1 MKYYQ
6 LVYDHDGD
14 DKKNNIYIMALFPNI
29 QEDIDRYDIDIEN
42 EFITNWD
49 INNEFGYDPKDGY
62 MYSDCL
68 ANVYSWMIVS
78 EKSKNIFDKYIHSNN
93 LQLLPIKIKNIVSEQ
108 KTNYFVLH
116 VMDVIDALDL
126 EHSDY
131 REIQLAELNELNED
145 ENEDEYENETYLM
158 IAKCALKKDII
169 KGHHIFKVKK
179 NNIKIFVSEEI
190 KNEIEKNNLVG
201 FCFWEVMTY

>member
-1 MKYYQ
+1 MKYYE

-93 LQLLPIKIKNIVSEQ
+93 LQILPIKIKDIVSEQ

-131 REIQLAELNELNED
+131 FEIQLDEYGYED
-145 ENEDEYENETYLM
+145 EEKIRL
-158 IAKCALKKDII
+158 IVAKYALKKDII

-179 NNIKIFVSEEI
+179 DNIRIFVSEEI

>member
-1 MKYYQ
+1 MKYYE

-29 QEDIDRYDIDIEN
+29 QEDIDRYDIDIKN
-42 EFITNWD
+42 KFITNWD

-93 LQLLPIKIKNIVSEQ
+93 LQLLPIKIKNIVNEQ

-131 REIQLAELNELNED
+131 FEIQLDEYGYEYEEED
-145 ENEDEYENETYLM
+145 EEKIRL
-158 IAKCALKKDII
+158 IVAKYALKKDII

-179 NNIKIFVSEEI
+179 DNIRIFVSEEI
-190 KNEIEKNNLVG
+190 KNEIEKK
-201 FCFWEVMTY
+201 

>member
-1 MKYYQ
+1 MKYYE

-29 QEDIDRYDIDIEN
+29 QEDIDRYDIDIKN
-42 EFITNWD
+42 KFITNWD

-131 REIQLAELNELNED
+131 FEIQLDEYGYEYEEED
-145 ENEDEYENETYLM
+145 EEKIRL
-158 IAKCALKKDII
+158 IVAKYALKKDII

-179 NNIKIFVSEEI
+179 DNIRIFVSEEI

>member
-1 MKYYQ
+1 MKYYE

-29 QEDIDRYDIDIEN
+29 QEDIDRYDIDIKN
-42 EFITNWD
+42 KFITNWD

-93 LQLLPIKIKNIVSEQ
+93 LQLLPIKIKNIVNEQ

-131 REIQLAELNELNED
+131 FEIQLDEYGYEYEEED
-145 ENEDEYENETYLM
+145 EEKIRL
-158 IAKCALKKDII
+158 IVAKYALKKDII

-179 NNIKIFVSEEI
+179 DNIRIFVSEEI

>member
-1 MKYYQ
+1 MKYYE

-29 QEDIDRYDIDIEN
+29 HRYDIDIKN
-42 EFITNWD
+42 KFITNWD

-93 LQLLPIKIKNIVSEQ
+93 LQLLPIKIKNIVNEQ

-131 REIQLAELNELNED
+131 FEIQLDEYGYEYEEED
-145 ENEDEYENETYLM
+145 EEKIRL
-158 IAKCALKKDII
+158 IVAKYALKKDII

-179 NNIKIFVSEEI
+179 DNIRIFVSEEI

>member
-1 MKYYQ
+1 MKYYE

-29 QEDIDRYDIDIEN
+29 QEDIDRYDIDIKN
-42 EFITNWD
+42 KFITNWD

-93 LQLLPIKIKNIVSEQ
+93 LQLLPIKIKNIVNEQ

-131 REIQLAELNELNED
+131 FEIQLDEYGYEYEEED
-145 ENEDEYENETYLM
+145 EEKIRL
-158 IAKCALKKDII
+158 IVAKYALKKDII

-179 NNIKIFVSEEI
+179 DNIRIFVSEEI
-190 KNEIEKNNLVG
+190 KNEIEKNKLFG

>member
-1 MKYYQ
+1 MKYYE

-93 LQLLPIKIKNIVSEQ
+93 LQLLPIKIKNIVNEQ

-131 REIQLAELNELNED
+131 FEIQLDEYGYEYEEED
-145 ENEDEYENETYLM
+145 EEKIRL
-158 IAKCALKKDII
+158 IVAKYALKKDII

-179 NNIKIFVSEEI
+179 DNIRIFVSEEI

>member
-1 MKYYQ
+1 
-6 LVYDHDGD
+6 
-14 DKKNNIYIMALFPNI
+14 MALFPNI
-29 QEDIDRYDIDIEN
+29 QEDIDRYDIDIKN
-42 EFITNWD
+42 KFITNWD

-68 ANVYSWMIVS
+68 ANVYSWKIVS
-78 EKSKNIFDKYIHSNN
+78 EKSKNILDKYIHSNN
-93 LQLLPIKIKNIVSEQ
+93 LQLLPIKIKNIVNEQ

-131 REIQLAELNELNED
+131 FEIQLDEYGYEYEEED
-145 ENEDEYENETYLM
+145 EEKIRL
-158 IAKCALKKDII
+158 IVAKYALKKDII

-179 NNIKIFVSEEI
+179 DNIRIFVSEEI

>member
-1 MKYYQ
+1 MKYYE

-29 QEDIDRYDIDIEN
+29 QEDIDRYDIDIKN
-42 EFITNWD
+42 KFITNWD

-93 LQLLPIKIKNIVSEQ
+93 LQLLPIKIKNTVNEQ

-131 REIQLAELNELNED
+131 FEIQLDEYGYEYEEED
-145 ENEDEYENETYLM
+145 EEKIRL
-158 IAKCALKKDII
+158 IVAKYALKKDII

-179 NNIKIFVSEEI
+179 DNIRIFVSEEI

>member
-1 MKYYQ
+1 MKYYE

-29 QEDIDRYDIDIEN
+29 QEDIDRYDIDIKN
-42 EFITNWD
+42 KFITNWD

-93 LQLLPIKIKNIVSEQ
+93 LQLLPIKIKNIVNEQ

-131 REIQLAELNELNED
+131 FEIQLDEYGYEYEEED
-145 ENEDEYENETYLM
+145 EEKIRL
-158 IAKCALKKDII
+158 IVAKYALKKDII

-179 NNIKIFVSEEI
+179 DNIRIFVSEEI
-190 KNEIEKNNLVG
+190 KNEIKKNNLVG

>member
-1 MKYYQ
+1 MKYYE

-29 QEDIDRYDIDIEN
+29 QEDIDRYDIDIKN
-42 EFITNWD
+42 KFITNWD

-62 MYSDCL
+62 
-68 ANVYSWMIVS
+68 VYSWMIVS

-93 LQLLPIKIKNIVSEQ
+93 LQLLPIKIKNIVNEQ

-131 REIQLAELNELNED
+131 FEIQLDEYGYEYEEED
-145 ENEDEYENETYLM
+145 EEKIRL
-158 IAKCALKKDII
+158 IVAKYALKKDII

-179 NNIKIFVSEEI
+179 DNIRIFVSEEI

>member
-1 MKYYQ
+1 MKYYE

-29 QEDIDRYDIDIEN
+29 QEDIDRYDIDIKN
-42 EFITNWD
+42 KFITNWD

-93 LQLLPIKIKNIVSEQ
+93 LQLLPIKIKNILNEQ
-108 KTNYFVLH
+108 KTIYFVLH

-131 REIQLAELNELNED
+131 FEIQLDEYGYEYEEED
-145 ENEDEYENETYLM
+145 EEKIRL
-158 IAKCALKKDII
+158 IVAKYALKKDII

-179 NNIKIFVSEEI
+179 DNIRIFVSEEI

>member
-1 MKYYQ
+1 MKYYE

-29 QEDIDRYDIDIEN
+29 QEDIDRYDIDIKN
-42 EFITNWD
+42 KFITNWD

-93 LQLLPIKIKNIVSEQ
+93 LQLLPIKIKNIVNEQ

-131 REIQLAELNELNED
+131 FEIQLDEYGYEYEEED
-145 ENEDEYENETYLM
+145 EEKIRLID
-158 IAKCALKKDII
+158 AKYALKKDII
-169 KGHHIFKVKK
+169 KGHHKFKVKK
-179 NNIKIFVSEEI
+179 DNIRIFVSEEI

>member
-1 MKYYQ
+1 MKYYE

-29 QEDIDRYDIDIEN
+29 KN
-42 EFITNWD
+42 KFITNWD

-93 LQLLPIKIKNIVSEQ
+93 LQLLPIKIKNIVNEQ

-131 REIQLAELNELNED
+131 FEIQLDEYGYEYEEED
-145 ENEDEYENETYLM
+145 EEKIRL
-158 IAKCALKKDII
+158 IVAKYALKKDII

-179 NNIKIFVSEEI
+179 DNIRIFVSEEI

>member
-1 MKYYQ
+1 MKYYE

-29 QEDIDRYDIDIEN
+29 QDDIDIKN
-42 EFITNWD
+42 KFITNWD

-93 LQLLPIKIKNIVSEQ
+93 LQLLPIKIKNIVNEQ

-131 REIQLAELNELNED
+131 FEIQLDEYGYEYEEED
-145 ENEDEYENETYLM
+145 EEKIRL
-158 IAKCALKKDII
+158 IVAKYALKKDII

-179 NNIKIFVSEEI
+179 DKIRIFVSEEI

>member
-1 MKYYQ
+1 MKYYE

-29 QEDIDRYDIDIEN
+29 QEDIDRYDIDIKN
-42 EFITNWD
+42 KFITNWD

-131 REIQLAELNELNED
+131 FEIQLDEYGYEYED
-145 ENEDEYENETYLM
+145 EEKIRL
-158 IAKCALKKDII
+158 IVAKYALKKDII

-179 NNIKIFVSEEI
+179 DNIRIFVSEEI

>member
-1 MKYYQ
+1 MKYYE

-29 QEDIDRYDIDIEN
+29 QEDIDRYDIDIKN
-42 EFITNWD
+42 KFITNWD

-93 LQLLPIKIKNIVSEQ
+93 LQLLPIKIKNIVNEQ

-131 REIQLAELNELNED
+131 FEIQLDEYGYEYEEED
-145 ENEDEYENETYLM
+145 EEKIRL
-158 IAKCALKKDII
+158 IVAKYALKKDII

-179 NNIKIFVSEEI
+179 DNIRIFVSGEI

>member
-1 MKYYQ
+1 MKYYE

-29 QEDIDRYDIDIEN
+29 QEDIDRYDIDIKN
-42 EFITNWD
+42 KFITNRD

-93 LQLLPIKIKNIVSEQ
+93 LQLLPIKIKNIVNEQ

-131 REIQLAELNELNED
+131 FEIQLDEYGYEYEEED
-145 ENEDEYENETYLM
+145 EEKIRL
-158 IAKCALKKDII
+158 IVAKYALKKDII

-179 NNIKIFVSEEI
+179 DNIRIFVSEEI

>member
-1 MKYYQ
+1 MKYYE

-29 QEDIDRYDIDIEN
+29 QEDIDRYDIDIKN
-42 EFITNWD
+42 KFITNWD

-93 LQLLPIKIKNIVSEQ
+93 LQLLPIKIKNIVNEQ
-108 KTNYFVLH
+108 KTNYIVLH

-131 REIQLAELNELNED
+131 FEIQLDEYGYEYEEED
-145 ENEDEYENETYLM
+145 EEKIRL
-158 IAKCALKKDII
+158 IVAKYALKKDII

-179 NNIKIFVSEEI
+179 DNIRIFVSEEI